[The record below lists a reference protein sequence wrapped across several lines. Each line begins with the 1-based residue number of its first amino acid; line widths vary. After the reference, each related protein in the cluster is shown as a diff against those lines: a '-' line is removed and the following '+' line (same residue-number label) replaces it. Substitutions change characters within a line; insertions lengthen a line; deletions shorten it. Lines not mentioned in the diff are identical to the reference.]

1 MFVAKYLWNM
11 VALKISN
18 YFLLFLIIPYLES
31 LVQACATKIPSFELG
46 ARISHIGGG
55 LSGYSELRFKWR
67 NLTSIK

>member
-1 MFVAKYLWNM
+1 M

-55 LSGYSELRFKWR
+55 LSGYSELRFK
-67 NLTSIK
+67 